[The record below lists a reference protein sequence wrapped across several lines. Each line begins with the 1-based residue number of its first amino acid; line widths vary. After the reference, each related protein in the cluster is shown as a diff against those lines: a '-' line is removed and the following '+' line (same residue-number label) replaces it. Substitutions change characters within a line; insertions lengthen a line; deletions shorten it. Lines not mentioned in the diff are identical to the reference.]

1 MSGPKSASFN
11 ADPMAVLLAAAAI
24 QAATAVYAGYA
35 QAATLRQQ
43 NQERNDALDQRQ
55 RDAEETGHRALDAE
69 SRAVDLEFDRLIQLA
84 EKLGVAEKVR
94 ATRPTSPAS
103 DDREASA
110 AHVRAVG
117 GLVAQLRT
125 ILLTEAA
132 RLTAEHAGM
141 PEFSGEAAARA
152 ALPQQVSRRQLAR
165 IEHLGAIPESI
176 QKLALELDQTLPG
189 ERFDLFATELRA
201 QVQAHLEQQ
210 QQRQVQ
216 EATSLVVSHTLK
228 ELGYQVEDVA
238 NTLFVEGGVAHF
250 QRAGWGNYM
259 VRMRVD
265 AKGSNVNFNVV
276 RAVAEGENERSVL
289 DHLAEDRWCAEF
301 PALLQA
307 LEVRGVALHVTRH
320 LAAGELP
327 VQLVSA
333 DKLPVLSQQDE
344 AVNRANQTVQPLSRK
359 LP

>member
-24 QAATAVYAGYA
+24 QAATAVYDGY
-35 QAATLRQQ
+35 QNAAILRQQ
-43 NQERNDALDQRQ
+43 NQARNDALEERQ
-55 RDAEETGHRALDAE
+55 HDAEVTGQHALDE
-69 SRAVDLEFDRLIQLA
+69 EGRSVNLEFDQLLSLA
-84 EKLGVAEKVR
+84 EKLGVADKVL
-94 ATRPTSPAS
+94 ATRPAMPAA
-103 DDREASA
+103 DDRDGVA
-110 AHVRAVG
+110 AHVRAVA
-117 GLVAQLRT
+117 GLVVQLRT

-132 RLTAEHAGM
+132 RIASKHAEM
-141 PEFSGEAAARA
+141 PEFTGEAASRA

-176 QKLALELDQTLPG
+176 QKLALELEQGLPG
-189 ERFDLFATELRA
+189 ERFDLLATELRA
-201 QVQAHLEQQ
+201 QVQAHLERQ

-216 EATSLVVSHTLK
+216 EATSLVLAHTLT
-228 ELGYQVEDVA
+228 ELGYQVEEVA
-238 NTLFVEGGVAHF
+238 NTLFVEGGVVHF

-301 PALLQA
+301 PSLLQA

-320 LAAGELP
+320 VAAGELP
-327 VQLVSA
+327 VQFVSA
-333 DKLPVLSQQDE
+333 DKLPALSRHDE
-344 AVNRANQTVQPLSRK
+344 AVNRPSQAVQPLSRK
-359 LP
+359 MP